1 MTESDGRIRFGAFVR
16 DIKLSVDRP
25 QVRFHAVITE
35 GKRVEQGV
43 LPPVVVVRESVIMDL
58 MIDYPRQRVVDVGF
72 DHLKI
77 ALAVF
82 PAAAGDGDLVIL
94 DPDNGKRAIT
104 VLVGPGVID
113 LINRI
118 ATIVLYAWDMRMAD
132 QECGDV
138 ILVEQIE

>member
-1 MTESDGRIRFGAFVR
+1 
-16 DIKLSVDRP
+16 
-25 QVRFHAVITE
+25 
-35 GKRVEQGV
+35 
-43 LPPVVVVRESVIMDL
+43 MDL

-118 ATIVLYAWDMRMAD
+118 ATIVLYAWDVRMAN
-132 QECGDV
+132 QERGDV
-138 ILVEQIE
+138 ILVEQVEQLVTAGLRPPFDRPFVEAVVLDIDNRISR